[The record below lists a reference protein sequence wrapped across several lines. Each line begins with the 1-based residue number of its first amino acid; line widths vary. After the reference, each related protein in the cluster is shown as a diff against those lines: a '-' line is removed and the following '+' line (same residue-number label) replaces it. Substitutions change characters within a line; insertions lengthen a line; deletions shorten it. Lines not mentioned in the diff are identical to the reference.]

1 MGLNIKPLGDR
12 IVVERVDEDIKKS
25 TGGIII
31 PDTAKEKPTEGKV
44 MAAGSGKRLKDG
56 TLLPLNVKVG
66 DRILFG
72 KWGGSEVKID
82 GKEYVI
88 LNEDDVY
95 GIIE

>member
-1 MGLNIKPLGDR
+1 MALKIKPLGDR
-12 IVVERVDEDIKKS
+12 IVVARVEEEAEKS

-44 MAAGSGKRLKDG
+44 MAVGTGKRLKDG
-56 TLLPLNVKVG
+56 TLIPLNVKVG

-82 GKEYVI
+82 GKEYLI